1 MLRRRRRIMMGR
13 QTVDQSQLFYL
24 FNLERRIPERHLLR
38 RINPTVTRILAE
50 FREKL
55 EPFYS
60 EIGRPSIDPELMIR
74 MLIVGYC
81 YGLRFERKL
90 CEEVE
95 LHLAYRWFCRL
106 DLDDQVPDHSTFS
119 VNRHGRFRDSDIM
132 RQVFEAVVRACMD
145 AGLVRGEGFAVDAS
159 VMEANASRYHGKA
172 PDDIAWA
179 EPERQ
184 TRAVKEYLAGL
195 DVDAQPN
202 PDRKAPKVISPSDPC
217 SAWTAKANKRVQF
230 GYGLNYLID
239 IENAVIIDVEPTPA
253 RTYDEVE
260 STKTMLD
267 RTERRFN
274 LKPKRLA
281 ADTAY
286 GTGKFLGWLV
296 KEKRITP
303 HIPVRDASER
313 DDGTFS
319 RSDFR
324 WDRRRG
330 VYVCPNDKVLHTTG
344 RVHDGTMLRYR
355 ASKYDCDV
363 CALKMQ
369 CCPNMP
375 ALQVPRD
382 IHEDA
387 RDVARRKMKTQAFAK
402 SRDERK
408 RVEMRFAHLN
418 SNACG
423 SAACL
428 VHATNST
435 SSPSSRTSRRWHFE
449 PSDTR
454 PRYRP
459 RRKRRSQA
467 GRVKGK
473 DTRSQTLNQIAP
485 RARSCQKIEF
495 STASTHSDT

>member
-1 MLRRRRRIMMGR
+1 MMGR
-13 QTVDQSQLFYL
+13 QTGDQSQLFYL
-24 FNLERRIPERHLLR
+24 FNLERRISAGHLLR
-38 RINPTVTRILAE
+38 RINPVVTRILVE
-50 FREKL
+50 LRDKL
-55 EPFYS
+55 APFYS
-60 EIGRPSIDPELMIR
+60 GIGRPSIDPELMIR

-81 YGLRFERKL
+81 YGIRSERRL

-106 DLDDQVPDHSTFS
+106 DLDDQVPDHSTLS
-119 VNRHGRFRDSDIM
+119 VNRHGRFRDSDIL
-132 RQVFEAVVRACMD
+132 RQLFEAVVRACMD

-172 PDDIAWA
+172 PDEIAWA

-202 PDRKAPKVISPSDPC
+202 PDRKPPKLISPSDPC

-267 RTERRFN
+267 RTERCFG

-286 GTGKFLGWLV
+286 GTGSFLGWLV
-296 KEKRITP
+296 DQRIVP

-313 DDGTFS
+313 DDGTLS

-330 VYVCPNDKVLHTTG
+330 VYICPNGKVLHTTG
-344 RVHDGTMLRYR
+344 TVHEGNTLRYR
-355 ASKYDCDV
+355 ASKFDCEV
-363 CALKMQ
+363 CPLKMQ
-369 CCPNMP
+369 CCPNSP
-375 ALQVPRD
+375 TRQIPRD
-382 IHEDA
+382 VHEYA
-387 RDVARRKMKTQAFAK
+387 RDVTRRLMRTKAFLK

-408 RVEMRFAHLN
+408 RVEMRFAHLKVHHGFERMRLRGL
-418 SNACG
+418 SGARDEFIL
-423 SAACL
+423 AAIVQNL
-428 VHATNST
+428 KTLALRILG
-435 SSPSSRTSRRWHFE
+435 PPPARRRTF
-449 PSDTR
+449 
-454 PRYRP
+454 
-459 RRKRRSQA
+459 A
-467 GRVKGK
+467 
-473 DTRSQTLNQIAP
+473 
-485 RARSCQKIEF
+485 
-495 STASTHSDT
+495 